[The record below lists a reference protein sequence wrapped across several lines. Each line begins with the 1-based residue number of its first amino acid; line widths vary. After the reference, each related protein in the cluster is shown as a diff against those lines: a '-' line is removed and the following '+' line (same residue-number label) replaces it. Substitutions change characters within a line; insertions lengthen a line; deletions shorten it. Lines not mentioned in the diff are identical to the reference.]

1 MSTTVQLN
9 AKVRTGTG
17 KGAARKIRQ
26 NGGVP
31 GILYGERKDPV
42 LVEFDGREFLRL
54 VKGHTIS
61 NLIIDFMVSGESEA
75 VKTLIREV
83 QVDPL
88 TQEVVHVDL
97 NRISMTERIEVEVP
111 VNVTGMPVGVKE
123 FGGILQHA
131 VRSLL
136 IKCLAANIPD
146 QITVDVSQLMI
157 GDSLH
162 VSDLS
167 IPDVEILEETTV
179 AIASVVPPTIT
190 KEPVAGETTETAVEP
205 ELVGK
210 KKEDEEGKGDEKE

>member
-31 GILYGERKDPV
+31 GILYGERQDPV
-42 LVEFDGREFLRL
+42 LVEFECREFLRL

-61 NLIIDFMVSGESEA
+61 NLIVDFMVSGESES

-88 TQEVVHVDL
+88 TLEVVHVDL
-97 NRISMTERIEVEVP
+97 NRISMTERLEVEVP
-111 VNVTGMPVGVKE
+111 VIVTGMPVGVKE
-123 FGGILQHA
+123 YGGILQHA

-190 KEPVAGETTETAVEP
+190 KEAVPGETAESAAEP
-205 ELVGK
+205 ELVSR